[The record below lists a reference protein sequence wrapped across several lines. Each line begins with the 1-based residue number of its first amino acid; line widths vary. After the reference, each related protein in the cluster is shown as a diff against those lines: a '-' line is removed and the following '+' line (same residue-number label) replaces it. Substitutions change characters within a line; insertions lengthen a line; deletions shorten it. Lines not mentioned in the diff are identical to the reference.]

1 MTKGLDQ
8 LRQVAKRATPGPWAR
23 KGTAVLGPREPWDL
37 GTGPA
42 RIIAAQMPWQRDR
55 MEANAE
61 HVATFDPPT
70 VLALI
75 DRAEA
80 AEAAVSNQRSVV
92 KTLAER
98 NVELTKFKDAYS
110 LQAQELEQAEAERDF
125 RQKENKEL
133 FEQIERVRELAS
145 EYRKTIP
152 EEVLHSVMVDIR
164 RALDGGEP
172 NE

>member
-1 MTKGLDQ
+1 MT
-8 LRQVAKRATPGPWAR
+8 
-23 KGTAVLGPREPWDL
+23 EN
-37 GTGPA
+37 
-42 RIIAAQMPWQRDR
+42 RD
-55 MEANAE
+55 E
-61 HVATFDPPT
+61 
-70 VLALI
+70 L
-75 DRAEA
+75 RAEVVEHGVLDYDQAQELLDRVEAAEAELERIRPLFETYSREYPIECNKRVA

-152 EEVLHSVMVDIR
+152 EEVLHSVMVDICR
-164 RALDGGEP
+164 TLDGGEQ
-172 NE
+172 E